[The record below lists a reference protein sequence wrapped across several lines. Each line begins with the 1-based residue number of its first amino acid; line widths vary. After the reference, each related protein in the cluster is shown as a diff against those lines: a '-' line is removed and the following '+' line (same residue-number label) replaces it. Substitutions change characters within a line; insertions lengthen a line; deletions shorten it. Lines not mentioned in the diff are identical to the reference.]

1 MSSSR
6 KRSPSSS
13 SDRPAGVDS
22 HDVSSG
28 SSHWHLAPEVHG
40 EIDPHQLMGVMFG
53 KLNLL
58 AYEGREPTRRNPAAD
73 AFAVLAGH
81 PRDATTVTQL
91 DDHRVRIDDRI
102 IVQWTDDVDE
112 IPVFVTV

>member
-1 MSSSR
+1 V
-6 KRSPSSS
+6 P
-13 SDRPAGVDS
+13 
-22 HDVSSG
+22 
-28 SSHWHLAPEVHG
+28 G
-40 EIDPHQLMGVMFG
+40 EIDPYQLMGVMFG

-58 AYEGREPTRRNPAAD
+58 ADEGRELTRRNPAAD